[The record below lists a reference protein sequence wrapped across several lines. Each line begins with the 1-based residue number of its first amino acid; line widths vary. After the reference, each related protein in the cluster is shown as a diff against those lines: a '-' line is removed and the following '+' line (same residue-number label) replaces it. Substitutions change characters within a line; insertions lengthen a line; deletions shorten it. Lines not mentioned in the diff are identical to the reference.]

1 MRINNF
7 RGDHIDVPEKNRWL
21 AQAELAEAT
30 QKILQLQAAEEHAV
44 SRTRHVEEQLAE
56 SKAAIEHIQKQHA
69 APVTQPYMPDP
80 AAAKM
85 VSIDFIFYK

>member
-1 MRINNF
+1 MVRL
-7 RGDHIDVPEKNRWL
+7 EKKRCL

-56 SKAAIEHIQKQHA
+56 SKAALEDIQKQHA
-69 APVTQPYMPDP
+69 TPVTQPYMPDP

-85 VSIDFIFYK
+85 VSSDFMLYK